1 MLILCTVRPIGS
13 RDEREFRTFNYD
25 WDIPQERQ
33 AAGKEIHEALSRN
46 YSVLSR
52 RISARLP
59 HHQTIMQLVAQKQTA
74 AAE

>member
-1 MLILCTVRPIGS
+1 MLILCTIRPVHS

-25 WDIPQERQ
+25 ADVPAEKH
-33 AAGKEIHEALSRN
+33 AAAKEIYEALGKN

-52 RISARLP
+52 RIAARLP
-59 HHQTIMQLVAQKQTA
+59 HHQTIMQLLAQRQN